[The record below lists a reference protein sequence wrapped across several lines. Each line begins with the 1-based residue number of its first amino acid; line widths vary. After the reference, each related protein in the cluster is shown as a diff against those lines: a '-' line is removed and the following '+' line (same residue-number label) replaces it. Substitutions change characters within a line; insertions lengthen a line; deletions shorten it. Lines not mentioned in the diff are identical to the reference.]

1 MGNINYIPGIN
12 QGIVVMLDEKVQNSI
27 STDQL
32 YKEYDWYQHTFPPI
46 VQESCDEFFD
56 NNFKLELIGISKN
69 INCLMDNESWFVTK
83 IRINHEYDMY
93 FRLNDKALDIILNK
107 VLGQSK
113 NKFNINKISELEAK
127 VITSFNDFMFEH
139 LKTVLS
145 EPDPTQLQRNNFD
158 LIHLTF
164 IIKEVEEY
172 NKKAG
177 KVIITM
183 PLGLLKPEL
192 ITSEGPKFSD
202 DSFPTSETLVKV
214 LIGKTKFS
222 LYDLKNLEQD
232 DVVVFENSNLENI
245 TLFISGEEIP
255 VNLNPNMDI
264 LITETENGGDD
275 MGDTHKNIWD
285 SIEVEMSAE
294 FDAVKISLG
303 ELKDIEEG
311 LVVDLTSLYDNNVTL
326 KVEGKSIA
334 SGSLVI
340 VNDRYGVK
348 INNVIADGGNSL
360 PAKGQNAAQP
370 AAESNENEEEG
381 NDFTD
386 NNELPPEDEGA
397 ENNDNSEEEFDY
409 SDFDL
414 EDENI

>member
-1 MGNINYIPGIN
+1 
-12 QGIVVMLDEKVQNSI
+12 MLNEKVQNSI

-69 INCLMDNESWFVTK
+69 INCLMDNESCFVTK
-83 IRINHEYDMY
+83 IRINQEYDMY
-93 FRLNDKALDIILNK
+93 FRLTDKALDIILNK

-139 LKTVLS
+139 LKNALS
-145 EPDPTQLQRNNFD
+145 ESDPTQLKRNNFD

-164 IIKEVEEY
+164 LIKEVEEY

-177 KVIITM
+177 KVIITL
-183 PLGLLKPEL
+183 PLSLLKPEL
-192 ITSEGPKFSD
+192 ITSNGAKFSD
-202 DSFPTSETLVKV
+202 DSFPTSETYVNV

-222 LYDLKNLEQD
+222 LYDLKNLETD

-245 TLFISGEEIP
+245 TLSINGETIP
-255 VNLNPNMDI
+255 VHLNPNMDI
-264 LITETENGGDD
+264 LITETENGGDN
-275 MGDTHKNIWD
+275 MADTHKNIWD

-294 FDAVKISLG
+294 FDAVKITLG

-348 INNVIADGGNSL
+348 INNVIADGGGSVQPRKTNENRQEESEEEQQ
-360 PAKGQNAAQP
+360 QNEVEQ
-370 AAESNENEEEG
+370 NTQNEEEH
-381 NDFTD
+381 FD
-386 NNELPPEDEGA
+386 NE
-397 ENNDNSEEEFDY
+397 NSEEEFDY
-409 SDFDL
+409 SDFEL

>member
-1 MGNINYIPGIN
+1 
-12 QGIVVMLDEKVQNSI
+12 MLDEKVQNSI

-46 VQESCDEFFD
+46 VQESCDDFFD
-56 NNFKLELIGISKN
+56 KNFKLELIGISKN
-69 INCLMDNESWFVTK
+69 INCLMDNEACFVTK
-83 IRINHEYDMY
+83 IRINQEYDMY
-93 FRLNDKALDIILNK
+93 FRLTDKALDIILNK

-127 VITSFNDFMFEH
+127 VITSFNDFMFEN
-139 LKTVLS
+139 LKKVLT
-145 EPDPTQLQRNNFD
+145 EPDPTQLKRNNFD

-177 KVIITM
+177 KVIITL
-183 PLGLLKPEL
+183 PLGLIKPEM
-192 ITSEGPKFSD
+192 ITSNGAKFSD
-202 DSFPTSETLVKV
+202 DSFPTSETYVNV

-222 LYDLKNLEQD
+222 LYDLKNLESD
-232 DVVVFENSNLENI
+232 DVVVFENSSLENI
-245 TLFISGEEIP
+245 TLSINGEAIP
-255 VNLNPNMDI
+255 VHLNPNMDI
-264 LITETENGGDD
+264 LITETENGGDN
-275 MGDTHKNIWD
+275 MPDTHQNIWD

-294 FDAVKISLG
+294 FDAVKITLG

-348 INNVIADGGNSL
+348 INNVIADGGGMPARKPAVSNQAEELSAEETPEENSNT
-360 PAKGQNAAQP
+360 PP
-370 AAESNENEEEG
+370 EEEH
-381 NDFTD
+381 FD
-386 NNELPPEDEGA
+386 NQ
-397 ENNDNSEEEFDY
+397 NSEEEEFDY
-409 SDFDL
+409 SDFEL

>member
-1 MGNINYIPGIN
+1 
-12 QGIVVMLDEKVQNSI
+12 MLDEKVQNSI

-370 AAESNENEEEG
+370 VAESNENEEEG

-386 NNELPPEDEGA
+386 NNELPPEGEGS

>member
-83 IRINHEYDMY
+83 IRINQEYDMY

-348 INNVIADGGNSL
+348 INNVIADGGNPL

-370 AAESNENEEEG
+370 AAESNETEVEG
-381 NDFTD
+381 NDITD
-386 NNELPPEDEGA
+386 NNELPPEGEGS

>member
-1 MGNINYIPGIN
+1 
-12 QGIVVMLDEKVQNSI
+12 MLDEKIQNSI

-69 INCLMDNESWFVTK
+69 INCLMDNESCFVTK
-83 IRINHEYDMY
+83 IRINQEYDMF
-93 FRLNDKALDIILNK
+93 FRLTDKALDIILNK

-139 LKTVLS
+139 LKTVLT
-145 EPDPTQLQRNNFD
+145 EADPTQLKRNNFD

-164 IIKEVEEY
+164 IIREVEEY

-177 KVIITM
+177 KVIITL
-183 PLGLLKPEL
+183 PLGLLKPEI
-192 ITSEGPKFSD
+192 ITSNGAKFSD
-202 DSFPTSETLVKV
+202 NSFPTSETFVDVLV
-214 LIGKTKFS
+214 GKTKFS
-222 LYDLKNLEQD
+222 LYDLKNLETD
-232 DVVVFENSNLENI
+232 DVVVFENSELENI
-245 TLFISGEEIP
+245 TLSINGETIP
-255 VNLNPNMDI
+255 VHLNPNMDI
-264 LITETENGGDD
+264 LITETTNGGDN
-275 MGDTHKNIWD
+275 MGDTHQNIWD

-294 FDAVKISLG
+294 FDAVKITLG

-348 INNVIADGGNSL
+348 INNVIADGGNSMPARKAVSSNQGGEL
-360 PAKGQNAAQP
+360 PAEETENE
-370 AAESNENEEEG
+370 AEENTNLSNEEE
-381 NDFTD
+381 NF
-386 NNELPPEDEGA
+386 NNE
-397 ENNDNSEEEFDY
+397 NSEEEFDY
-409 SDFDL
+409 SDFEL

>member
-1 MGNINYIPGIN
+1 
-12 QGIVVMLDEKVQNSI
+12 MLDEKVQNSI

-139 LKTVLS
+139 LKPVLS

>member
-1 MGNINYIPGIN
+1 
-12 QGIVVMLDEKVQNSI
+12 MLDEKIQNSI

-69 INCLMDNESWFVTK
+69 INCLMDNESCFVTK
-83 IRINHEYDMY
+83 IRINQEYDMF
-93 FRLNDKALDIILNK
+93 FRLTDKALDIILNK

-139 LKTVLS
+139 LKTVLT
-145 EPDPTQLQRNNFD
+145 EADPTQLKRNNFD

-164 IIKEVEEY
+164 IIREVEEY

-177 KVIITM
+177 KVIITL
-183 PLGLLKPEL
+183 PLGLLKPEI
-192 ITSEGPKFSD
+192 ITSNGAKFSD
-202 DSFPTSETLVKV
+202 NSFPTSETFVDVLV
-214 LIGKTKFS
+214 GKTKFS
-222 LYDLKNLEQD
+222 LYDLKNLETD
-232 DVVVFENSNLENI
+232 DVVVFENSELENI
-245 TLFISGEEIP
+245 TLSINGETIP
-255 VNLNPNMDI
+255 VHLNPNMDI
-264 LITETENGGDD
+264 LITETTNGGDN
-275 MGDTHKNIWD
+275 MGDTHQNIWD

-294 FDAVKISLG
+294 FDAVKITLG

-348 INNVIADGGNSL
+348 INNVIADGGNSMPARKAVSNNQGGEL
-360 PAKGQNAAQP
+360 PAEETENE
-370 AAESNENEEEG
+370 AEENTNLPNEEE
-381 NDFTD
+381 NF
-386 NNELPPEDEGA
+386 NNE
-397 ENNDNSEEEFDY
+397 NSEEEFDY
-409 SDFDL
+409 SDFEL

>member
-1 MGNINYIPGIN
+1 
-12 QGIVVMLDEKVQNSI
+12 MLDEKIQNSI

-69 INCLMDNESWFVTK
+69 INCLMDNESCFVTK
-83 IRINHEYDMY
+83 IRINQEYDMF
-93 FRLNDKALDIILNK
+93 FRLTDKALDIILNK

-139 LKTVLS
+139 LKTVLT
-145 EPDPTQLQRNNFD
+145 EADPTQLKRNNFD

-164 IIKEVEEY
+164 IIREVEEY

-177 KVIITM
+177 KVIITL
-183 PLGLLKPEL
+183 PLGLLKPEI
-192 ITSEGPKFSD
+192 ITSNGAKFSD
-202 DSFPTSETLVKV
+202 NSFPTSETFVDVLV
-214 LIGKTKFS
+214 GKTKFS
-222 LYDLKNLEQD
+222 LYDLKNLETD
-232 DVVVFENSNLENI
+232 DVVVFENSELENI
-245 TLFISGEEIP
+245 TLSINGETIP
-255 VNLNPNMDI
+255 VHLNPNMDI
-264 LITETENGGDD
+264 LITETTNGGDN
-275 MGDTHKNIWD
+275 MGDTHQNIWD

-294 FDAVKISLG
+294 FDAVKITLG

-348 INNVIADGGNSL
+348 INNVIADGGNSMPARKAVSNNQGGEL
-360 PAKGQNAAQP
+360 PAEETENE
-370 AAESNENEEEG
+370 AEENTNLSNEEE
-381 NDFTD
+381 NF
-386 NNELPPEDEGA
+386 NNE
-397 ENNDNSEEEFDY
+397 NSEEEFDY
-409 SDFDL
+409 SDFEL